1 MWEGIRVGGELI
13 KDVKYADDQGMVA
26 NTEAGLQRLMDSLN
40 TTAKHYDMKINVKKT
55 KAMVVSRNGGER
67 VNITVEGQSVKQ
79 VSKFRYLGSL
89 ISEDGRCLDDVK
101 TRIGMAKDAFNK
113 RKELL
118 TTSIRVDLRK
128 RLVKTL
134 VWPVILYGCETWTLR
149 KEEINRLNA
158 FEMWVWRRME
168 KVSWMDK
175 WTNEQVLSSMNK
187 KRSLIKTI
195 WNRKKNWIGHVAR
208 GDGLMKLV
216 LGGRM
221 EGKRPRGRPRM
232 GMLDDVLDETYGDM
246 KRKAEN
252 RENWENLEAK
262 NLPFGREVMMMMT
275 CWA

>member
-1 MWEGIRVGGELI
+1 
-13 KDVKYADDQGMVA
+13 
-26 NTEAGLQRLMDSLN
+26 
-40 TTAKHYDMKINVKKT
+40 
-55 KAMVVSRNGGER
+55 
-67 VNITVEGQSVKQ
+67 VNITVEGQSVEQ

-118 TTSIRVDLRK
+118 TRSIRVDLRK

-134 VWPVILYGCETWTLR
+134 VWPVVLYGCETWTMR

-158 FEMWVWRRME
+158 FEMWVWRRMG

-175 WTNEQVLSSMNK
+175 RTNEQVLSSMNE

-195 WNRKKNWIGHVAR
+195 WDRKKNWIGHVVR

-216 LGGRM
+216 LEGRM

-232 GMLDDVLDETYGDM
+232 GMIDDVLDETYGDM

-252 RENWENLEAK
+252 RENWRIWKPRTCPWAEN
-262 NLPFGREVMMMMT
+262 
-275 CWA
+275 